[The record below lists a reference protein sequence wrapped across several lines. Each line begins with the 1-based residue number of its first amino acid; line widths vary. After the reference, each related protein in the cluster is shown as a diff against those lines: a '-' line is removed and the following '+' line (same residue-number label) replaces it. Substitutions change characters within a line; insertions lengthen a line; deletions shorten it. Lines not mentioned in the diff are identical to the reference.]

1 MRRFLNI
8 VAAGALCVVA
18 LLVVNMLARPS
29 TESLLEAG
37 YAACGEHGLA
47 RNDLLLQKYSYTEGP
62 FSFGAKASAFFQVKD
77 AKPPRLVRVDLRRP
91 FNFVAWKVAAYDE
104 DEREGPP

>member
-1 MRRFLNI
+1 MRRFFNI
-8 VAAGALCVVA
+8 VAGVALCAVA

-37 YAACGEHGLA
+37 YAVCGEHGLA
-47 RNDLLLQKYSYTEGP
+47 RQDILLRQYTYADGP
-62 FSFGAKASAFFQVKD
+62 FGFGAKASTLFQVKD
-77 AKPPRLVRVDLRRP
+77 ANPPRLVRVDLRRP
-91 FNFVAWKVAAYDE
+91 FNFVAWKVAAYNE